1 MTKTFLLHSSLLIMT
16 MIALAVLGLFTQIVA
31 DNIILKK
38 IQDTFICMYI
48 GIKYVLYMLNYIK
61 AFSLPEFVSLR
72 PCMWANTSWVFA
84 VVVLNTA
91 VDFSTRP
98 NERLKSRKTKKAK
111 QMGPLPGKSPSKS
124 GNNTKFLFSTAD
136 WSVRE
141 PYGRPGEKM
150 RVEGDE
156 GDAPHSLSLR
166 FFSRVFSPFSS
177 SQ

>member
-72 PCMWANTSWVFA
+72 PCMWANTS
-84 VVVLNTA
+84 
-91 VDFSTRP
+91 
-98 NERLKSRKTKKAK
+98 
-111 QMGPLPGKSPSKS
+111 
-124 GNNTKFLFSTAD
+124 
-136 WSVRE
+136 
-141 PYGRPGEKM
+141 
-150 RVEGDE
+150 
-156 GDAPHSLSLR
+156 
-166 FFSRVFSPFSS
+166 
-177 SQ
+177 